1 VTQPR
6 PIAERPPRLVLRFAI
21 LSALCLGIGAAAI
34 LLFTRHLHTV
44 QAEEAAA
51 HQAELLAETILED
64 ELQPSDFRRPVPAA
78 RRKQLDEF
86 FRRKA
91 LLRGTVLVTVS
102 RPDRVV
108 TYSTDHTLIGRK
120 RGEAERVKEILAGTL
135 TSDVTSIVDPHEG
148 GRLKVLRTYVPLSR
162 RGLVGIYQDYGP
174 IESAAQS
181 AFLPVAGILEV
192 VLLLLY
198 VTLIPILMR
207 VSRRL
212 QRHVERIQYQAFHDD
227 LTELPNRLHF
237 REHIAAAIAAAR
249 QESKPVAVF
258 LLDLDRFKEINDTL
272 GHQCGDALLKDMA
285 VRLSR
290 VTGDDAL
297 LARLGGDEFGIV
309 AAGQN
314 ADEALLL
321 AETVRS
327 SFDEPFVAQG
337 VPLVIEASIGISVY
351 PDHGV
356 NVDTLIQHA
365 DVAMYAAKDRRLGV
379 ALYEDS
385 LDKSTAAELAL
396 MSELRTALE
405 REEIVLH
412 YQPQI
417 DVQSGR
423 VQGMEA
429 LVRWE
434 HPERGLLPPG
444 AFIPAVERTGVST
457 SLTEYVL
464 RGVARQLQT
473 WQNAG
478 VEIDVTVAV
487 NLTMFDLLDTSLP
500 GKVASLLEETGVEPE
515 RLELEITEREIMA
528 DPLRVRSVVEQLKE
542 IGVRIAIDD
551 FGTGYS
557 SLSYLKTLPVDVIK
571 IDRSFVMGMMEEES
585 DRAIVRSTIDLAHN
599 LGLSVV
605 AEGVDSKDTLEEL
618 ARYGC
623 DVAQGFYIA
632 RPQPAVALE
641 GSAAREPEERPVVV

>member
-1 VTQPR
+1 VTTVV
-6 PIAERPPRLVLRFAI
+6 AERPPRLVLRFAV
-21 LSALCLGIGAAAI
+21 LTALCLGAGAAAI

-44 QAEEAAA
+44 QAERAAA
-51 HQAELLAETILED
+51 HQAELLVQTILSE
-64 ELQPSDFRRPVPAA
+64 ELVASDFAKAQGPQRRAD
-78 RRKQLDEF
+78 LDKL
-86 FRRKA
+86 FRRTS
-91 LLRGTVLVTVS
+91 LLNSAVLVTLS
-102 RPDRVV
+102 RGDRLV
-108 TYSTDHTLIGRK
+108 TYSNDHTLIGR
-120 RGEAERVKEILAGTL
+120 RIGDAARTREVIAGHL
-135 TSDVTSIVDPHEG
+135 TSDVTSIREPRSNG
-148 GRLKVLRTYVPLSR
+148 PLKVLRSYVPLR
-162 RGLVGIYQDYGP
+162 RGKQVGIVGIYQDYSP

-181 AFLPVAGILEV
+181 AFLPVAGILEL
-192 VLLLLY
+192 VLLVLY
-198 VTLIPILMR
+198 ITLVPILVR

-212 QRHVERIQYQAFHDD
+212 QKHVERIQYQAFHDD

-237 REHIAAAIAAAR
+237 REHISAAIAAAR
-249 QESKPVAVF
+249 QESAPVAVF

-272 GHQCGDALLKDMA
+272 GHQCGDELLKDLA
-285 VRLSR
+285 VRLRS
-290 VTGDDAL
+290 VTGDNAL

-309 AAGQN
+309 APGRD
-314 ADEALLL
+314 ADAALLL
-321 AETVRS
+321 AQTVRS

-351 PDHGV
+351 PENGA

-365 DVAMYAAKDRRLGV
+365 DVAMYAAKDKRLGV
-379 ALYEDS
+379 ALYEES

-417 DVQSGR
+417 DVRSGR

-429 LVRWE
+429 LVRWQ

-444 AFIPAVERTGVST
+444 AFIPLVERTGIST

-464 RGVARQLQT
+464 TGVARQLKA
-473 WQNAG
+473 WQDAG

-500 GKVASLLEETGVEPE
+500 GKVAALLEHAGVEPD
-515 RLELEITEREIMA
+515 RLELEITESVIMA
-528 DPLRVRSVVEQLKE
+528 DPVRVRSVVEQLKE
-542 IGVRIAIDD
+542 TGVRIAIDD

-605 AEGVDSKDTLEEL
+605 AEGVDTKDTLDEL

-623 DVAQGFYIA
+623 DVAQGFFIA
-632 RPQPAVALE
+632 RPQPP
-641 GSAAREPEERPVVV
+641 AAVVVEASEPAVVS

>member
-1 VTQPR
+1 VTAPHA
-6 PIAERPPRLVLRFAI
+6 IAERPPRLVLRFAV

-44 QAEEAAA
+44 QAEQAAA
-51 HQAELLAETILED
+51 HQAELLAETILVD
-64 ELQPSDFRRPVPAA
+64 KLRAADFSRPVPPK
-78 RRKQLDEF
+78 RRKELDAF
-86 FRRKA
+86 FGRKA

-120 RGEAERVKEILAGTL
+120 RGEAERTEEILAGTL
-135 TSDVTSIVDPHEG
+135 TSDVTSIADPQA
-148 GRLKVLRTYVPLSR
+148 GRLKVLRTYVPLNR

-212 QRHVERIQYQAFHDD
+212 QRHVERIQHQAFHDD

-237 REHIAAAIAAAR
+237 REHISGAIAAAH
-249 QESKPVAVF
+249 QESRPVAVF

-272 GHQCGDALLKDMA
+272 GHQCGDKLLKDIA
-285 VRLSR
+285 VRLR
-290 VTGDDAL
+290 GVTGDDAL

-309 AAGQN
+309 AAGRT

-321 AETVRS
+321 AQIVRS
-327 SFDEPFVAQG
+327 SFEDPFVAQG

-351 PDHGV
+351 PDHGA
-356 NVDTLIQHA
+356 NVDNLIQHA
-365 DVAMYAAKDRRLGV
+365 DVAMYTAKDKRLGV
-379 ALYEDS
+379 ALYEAG

-396 MSELRTALE
+396 MSELRNALE
-405 REEIVLH
+405 REEILLH

-417 DVQSGR
+417 DVTSGR
-423 VQGMEA
+423 ILGMEA
-429 LVRWE
+429 LVRWQ

-457 SLTEYVL
+457 ALTQYVL
-464 RGVARQLQT
+464 SGVARQLQT
-473 WQNAG
+473 WREAG

-500 GKVASLLEETGVEPE
+500 GKVASLLESAGVEPD
-515 RLELEITEREIMA
+515 RLELEITERVIMA
-528 DPLRVRSVVEQLKE
+528 DPVRVRSVVEQLKE
-542 IGVRIAIDD
+542 TGVRIAIDD

-557 SLSYLKTLPVDVIK
+557 SLSYLKSLPVDVIK
-571 IDRSFVMGMMEEES
+571 IDRSFVMGMMEDES

-599 LGLSVV
+599 LGLAVV

-623 DVAQGFYIA
+623 DLAQGFYIA
-632 RPQPAVALE
+632 RPQPAVAAE
-641 GSAAREPEERPVVV
+641 GPAAREPDEHAVTV

>member
-1 VTQPR
+1 VR
-6 PIAERPPRLVLRFAI
+6 SHAVAERPPRLVLRFAL
-21 LSALCLGIGAAAI
+21 LSAVCLGIGAAAI

-44 QAEEAAA
+44 QAEQAAA
-51 HQAELLAETILED
+51 HQAELLAETILADKLE
-64 ELQPSDFRRPVPAA
+64 PSDFSRPVPPS
-78 RRKQLDEF
+78 RRKELDAF
-86 FRRKA
+86 FGRKA
-91 LLRGTVLVTVS
+91 LLRGTVLVKLS

-108 TYSTDHTLIGRK
+108 TYSTDHTLIGRR
-120 RGEAERVKEILAGTL
+120 RGEAERTKEILAGTL
-135 TSDVTSIVDPHEG
+135 TSDVTSIADPQEA

-162 RGLVGIYQDYGP
+162 RGLVGIYQDYAP

-181 AFLPVAGILEV
+181 AFLPVAGILEL

-198 VTLIPILMR
+198 ITLIPILMR

-212 QRHVERIQYQAFHDD
+212 QRHVERIQHQALHDD

-237 REHIAAAIAAAR
+237 REHIAASIAAAQ
-249 QESKPVAVF
+249 QESRPVAVF

-272 GHQCGDALLKDMA
+272 GHQCGDALLKDLA
-285 VRLSR
+285 LRLHTA
-290 VTGDDAL
+290 TGDDAL

-309 AAGQN
+309 ASGRN

-321 AETVRS
+321 AQRVQS

-351 PDHGV
+351 PENGA

-365 DVAMYAAKDRRLGV
+365 DVAMYAAKDMRLGI
-379 ALYEDS
+379 ALYDDS

-405 REEIVLH
+405 RKEIVLH

-417 DVQSGR
+417 DVAGGR
-423 VQGMEA
+423 IQGMEA

-444 AFIPAVERTGVST
+444 AFIPLVERTGVST

-464 RGVARQLQT
+464 AGVTRQLQT
-473 WQNAG
+473 WQDAG

-500 GKVASLLEETGVEPE
+500 GKVAALLEEARVEPE
-515 RLELEITEREIMA
+515 RLELEITERVIMA
-528 DPLRVRSVVEQLKE
+528 DPVRVRCVVEQLKE

-571 IDRSFVMGMMEEES
+571 IDRSFVMNMMEDES

-605 AEGVDSKDTLEEL
+605 AEGVDKKDTLEEL

-623 DVAQGFYIA
+623 DMAQGFYIA
-632 RPQPAVALE
+632 RPQPAETV
-641 GSAAREPEERPVVV
+641 GVREPAAVG